1 MYSAACSPLPM
12 LPACMYVSQP
22 KYRDMECVQ
31 EHQAILDAALASD
44 LDALRKAIEVHLE
57 NSNKAL
63 RLIFKV
69 NQMVNPN

>member
-1 MYSAACSPLPM
+1 
-12 LPACMYVSQP
+12 
-22 KYRDMECVQ
+22 MECVQ

-57 NSNKAL
+57 NSNKAQ